1 MEFLQY
7 VLALIVT
14 LGILVTVHEV
24 GHFVIARASGV
35 KILRFS
41 IGFGRPLVS
50 WFDKRGTEYAVTAL
64 PLGGYVRMLDERE
77 GDVAPE
83 DVHLSF
89 NRLSPTWRIAIALG
103 GPLANFLLAVVVY
116 WGVFVFGSSDIVP
129 IVDTP
134 PAGTPAAT
142 AGLVGGREIVA
153 VDGAPTPVW
162 TQINMAFAARLG
174 DSGSISITT
183 REPGQTATTT
193 VDLPIAHWQRGVAEP
208 DLLGALG
215 VKPTLPAVVG
225 EIVADSPAAAA
236 GLRQWDRVA
245 AIDGTAIANWSD
257 WVDAVR
263 ASAGRERTLDVVR
276 GGERLQ
282 LAIDVGTKRGADGA
296 SFGFVGVAPLMREI
310 KYSPLAAVPR
320 ALAETRDK
328 TVLTLEL
335 LKKMV
340 TGLVSARNLS
350 GPGTIAKA
358 AGDAA
363 RAGLASF
370 LGVLALLS
378 ISLGVLNLLPIPVL
392 DGGHVV
398 LCATE
403 MVLRRPVPARVQ
415 SITMQIGL
423 AIVGGMMLLAVYN
436 DLTRLFFATQ

>member
-24 GHFVIARASGV
+24 GHFLIARASGV

-50 WFDKRGTEYAVTAL
+50 WFDRRGTEYAITAL

-77 GDVAPE
+77 GQVSADEA
-83 DVHLSF
+83 HLSF
-89 NRLSPTWRIAIALG
+89 NRLTPVWRIAIALG
-103 GPLANFLLAVVVY
+103 GPLANFLLAIVVY
-116 WGVFVFGSSDIVP
+116 WIVFVIGTSDIVP

-153 VDGAPTPVW
+153 VDGVPTPAW
-162 TQINMAFAARLG
+162 SQITMAFAARLG
-174 DSGSISITT
+174 DTGAIAVSTRALGTT
-183 REPGQTATTT
+183 QTAIT
-193 VDLPIAHWQRGVAEP
+193 PIPIEHWQRGVAEP

-215 VKPTLPAVVG
+215 IKPTLPAVVG
-225 EIVADSPAAAA
+225 DVVPDGPAAAA
-236 GLRQWDRVA
+236 DLKKWDRIVA
-245 AIDGTAIANWSD
+245 VDGAAVANWSD

-263 ASAGRERTLDVVR
+263 ASAGQARTIEIVR
-276 GGERLQ
+276 NDEHLQ
-282 LAIDVGTKRGADGA
+282 LVLDVGTKHGADGTTY
-296 SFGFVGVAPLMREI
+296 GFVGVSPLMREI
-310 KYSPLAAVPR
+310 KYSAASAVPR

-328 TVLTLEL
+328 TVLTLVL

-363 RAGLASF
+363 RAGLPSF

-403 MVLRRPVPARVQ
+403 MVLRRPVPERIQA
-415 SITMQIGL
+415 ITMQIGL
-423 AIVGGMMLLAVYN
+423 AIVGGMMVLAIYN
-436 DLTRLFFATQ
+436 DLTRLISSG

>member
-50 WFDKRGTEYAVTAL
+50 WFDRRGTEYAITAL

-77 GDVAPE
+77 GDVAPQ
-83 DVHLSF
+83 DAHLSF
-89 NRLSPTWRIAIALG
+89 NRLSPSWRIAIALG
-103 GPLANFLLAVVVY
+103 GPLANFLLAILVY
-116 WGVFVFGSSDIVP
+116 WTVFVVGTTDIVP

-134 PAGTPAAT
+134 AAGTPAAV
-142 AGLVGGREIVA
+142 AGLGGGREIVA
-153 VDGAPTPVW
+153 VDGTPTPGW
-162 TQINMAFAARLG
+162 AQITMAFAARLG
-174 DSGSISITT
+174 DTGVIAITS
-183 REPGQTATTT
+183 REPGTTATTT
-193 VDLPIAHWQRGVAEP
+193 ADLPITRWQRGVAEP
-208 DLLGALG
+208 DLLGTLG
-215 VKPTLPAVVG
+215 VKPTLPAIVGDVVVDG
-225 EIVADSPAAAA
+225 PAAVA
-236 GLRQWDRVA
+236 GLKAWDHIVS
-245 AIDGTAIANWSD
+245 IDGAAVANWPD

-263 ASAGRERTLDVVR
+263 ASAGRERTLEVER

-282 LAIDVGTKRGADGA
+282 IPIDVSTKRGADGA
-296 SFGFVGVAPLMREI
+296 AFGFVGVSPLMREI
-310 KYSPLAAVPR
+310 KYSPAAAVPR

-403 MVLRRPVPARVQ
+403 IVLRRPVPERIQ

-423 AIVGGMMLLAVYN
+423 AIVGGMMVLAVYN
-436 DLTRLFFATQ
+436 DLTRLFFPTQ